1 MNYFS
6 FALSAVLLF
15 AQPLFSVAQNAT
27 IDVQSSSVEWAAGKI
42 VGGDHNGTI
51 GINKG
56 SIVFED
62 DQIKSGSV
70 ALDMT
75 SMANTDLSPE
85 YGAKLMGHLK
95 SVDFFDVASHP
106 MATLVINEASS
117 FKKNKATVQ
126 ASANIKGIT
135 KPLEFEVKRTG
146 SAYEATIE
154 IDRSQFDVRYGS
166 NSFFDNLGDQAIR
179 DIFVMTVHLEVK

>member
-1 MNYFS
+1 MKHYS
-6 FALSAVLLF
+6 FALATAMFLS
-15 AQPLFSVAQNAT
+15 QSLFSLAQNAT
-27 IDVQSSSVEWAAGKI
+27 IDAESSTVEWAAGKI

-51 GINKG
+51 AIQKG
-56 SIVFED
+56 SLVLED

-75 SMANTDLSPE
+75 SMANKDLSPE

-95 SVDFFDVASHP
+95 SPDFFDVAAHP
-106 MATLVINEASS
+106 MATLVINEGST
-117 FKKNKATVQ
+117 FKKNKATVK
-126 ASANIKGIT
+126 ASATIKGIT
-135 KPLEFEVKRTG
+135 RPLEFEVTREG

>member
-1 MNYFS
+1 MKHYF
-6 FALSAVLLF
+6 FALTAALFLVQPNFSA
-15 AQPLFSVAQNAT
+15 AQKAT
-27 IDVQSSSVEWAAGKI
+27 IDAQSSTVEWAAGKI

-56 SIVFED
+56 SIVFEG

-95 SVDFFDVASHP
+95 SPDFFDVASHP
-106 MATLVINEASS
+106 TATLVINEGST
-117 FKKNKATVQ
+117 FKKNKATVK
-126 ASANIKGIT
+126 ANATIKGIT
-135 KPLEFEVKRTG
+135 KPLEFEVTRNG
-146 SAYEATIE
+146 NAYEATIE

-166 NSFFDNLGDQAIR
+166 NSFFNNLGDQAIR